1 MAQVHVHVHTAKP
14 RRHPAKSTL
23 RWADR
28 ALLGVVMGIAAYT
41 IERAVVRG
49 TKKPKD
55 DAATTAR

>member
-14 RRHPAKSTL
+14 RHHPAKSTL

-49 TKKPKD
+49 TKQ
-55 DAATTAR
+55 ANEGSGAER